1 MFDAARGTRR
11 PYRSS
16 SVKIAHFADLHLD
29 TAFKWAPVPVAR
41 ARRHALRQTLT
52 AIAAVAVEQEV
63 DAVFGGGDLYE
74 QENWT
79 PDTAAFLR
87 DTFEQL
93 QPLPVFLAPGNHDWL
108 GPISLYRQV
117 RWSENV
123 HLFTEDRLRPVELA
137 DGITL
142 WGGAH
147 RAPAGT
153 GNFLE
158 RFTVDRGGINVA
170 LFHGS
175 ERGGLFAQGDDKQ
188 PHAPFDATTIPEAG
202 LAHAFCGHYHAPKLG
217 AYHTYPG
224 NPEPL
229 AFGESGSRGVVIATI
244 GDDGSVSRHVHPVTQ
259 TAVQDVPVDI
269 TGCASGAEVRTRVA
283 SSLAG
288 LQGMGRVVLE
298 GAVEP
303 TLDLNLSDLMS
314 LRSGLDAVVYIKGN
328 LRSSQ
333 DLDLIGQEQT
343 VRGQFVRD
351 VLASEMDQDE
361 QRRVIET
368 GLRAL
373 SGRKDLEVV

>member
-1 MFDAARGTRR
+1 
-11 PYRSS
+11 
-16 SVKIAHFADLHLD
+16 VKLAHFADLHLD

-41 ARRHALRQTLT
+41 ARRQALRQTLT
-52 AIAAVAVEQEV
+52 GIAAVAVEQEV
-63 DAVFGGGDLYE
+63 DALLCAGDLYE

-93 QPLPVFLAPGNHDWL
+93 SPLPVFLAPGNHDWL

-117 RWSENV
+117 HWSANV
-123 HLFTEDRLRPVELA
+123 HLFTEDRLRPVELT

-142 WGGAH
+142 WGAAH

-153 GNFLE
+153 GGFLE
-158 RFTVDRGGINVA
+158 RFQIDRGGVNVA

-175 ERGGLFAQGDDKQ
+175 ERGGLFAQGDGKQ
-188 PHAPFDATTIPEAG
+188 PHAPFDAARIPQTG
-202 LAHAFCGHYHAPKLG
+202 LVHAFCGHFHAPKLG
-217 AYHTYPG
+217 DYHTYPG

-229 AFGESGSRGVVIATI
+229 AFGESGARGVVIATI
-244 GDDGSVSRHVHPVTQ
+244 ADDGSISREVRAVTQ
-259 TAVQDVPVDI
+259 TEVQDVQVDI
-269 TGCASGAEVRTRVA
+269 TGCASAAEVRTRVA
-283 SSLAG
+283 SALAG
-288 LQGMGRVVLE
+288 LHGMCRVILE

-303 TLDLNLSDLMS
+303 TLDLNLADLSS
-314 LRSGLDAVVYIKGN
+314 LQSALDAVVYTKGR

-333 DLDLIGQEQT
+333 DLDVIGQEQT

-351 VLASEMDQDE
+351 VLDSEMDHDE